1 MKTSISRRTFLKG
14 SLAVTGLTIAV
25 SVSPFGY
32 KLLNASEGESP
43 GFRPNA
49 WFTITP
55 DNKVTIFVGNAE
67 MGQGVLT
74 AHPMIV
80 ADELEAD
87 WKKVQVRQ
95 ATAKDDYKS
104 PILGAQITVGSAS
117 VRGFYEPLRK
127 AGAAGRAML
136 IQAAATNW
144 KVPESECQ
152 ASESTV
158 KHTKSGRTVSYGD
171 ICLQA
176 AKLQVPQ
183 DPPLKNESEFR
194 YIGKTMP
201 RVDVPEKV
209 SGKAVYGLDVTLKD
223 LHYAVI
229 ARPPAYG
236 AKPVTYDG
244 KGAEQIQGVLKVFPV
259 PMGVA
264 VCAKSLGAAL
274 KGRDALNVQWDK
286 GVLPEMDNG
295 YVEKSL
301 LEDLNKPGCLRCED
315 R

>member
-104 PILGAQITVGSAS
+104 PILGARITVG
-117 VRGFYEPLRK
+117 
-127 AGAAGRAML
+127 GA
-136 IQAAATNW
+136 
-144 KVPESECQ
+144 
-152 ASESTV
+152 
-158 KHTKSGRTVSYGD
+158 
-171 ICLQA
+171 
-176 AKLQVPQ
+176 
-183 DPPLKNESEFR
+183 
-194 YIGKTMP
+194 
-201 RVDVPEKV
+201 
-209 SGKAVYGLDVTLKD
+209 
-223 LHYAVI
+223 
-229 ARPPAYG
+229 PA
-236 AKPVTYDG
+236 
-244 KGAEQIQGVLKVFPV
+244 
-259 PMGVA
+259 
-264 VCAKSLGAAL
+264 
-274 KGRDALNVQWDK
+274 
-286 GVLPEMDNG
+286 
-295 YVEKSL
+295 
-301 LEDLNKPGCLRCED
+301 
-315 R
+315 